1 MAMETLDLSKLKI
14 LLVDDYSPMLRLLAG
29 MLRELGVSE
38 IEQTTNVEDAFRM
51 IEEVEPDIL
60 ITDALMKPTSGFEL
74 TKKIRSGEEGI
85 DPFLP
90 VLMVSGL
97 TEMSNIVKARDSGI
111 TEFLAKPISARLLY
125 MRICSV
131 VSNPRSFVRTTDFFG
146 PDRRR
151 RSVAH
156 GGEERR
162 DGDHEYDSGPRKDE
176 R

>member
-1 MAMETLDLSKLKI
+1 M
-14 LLVDDYSPMLRLLAG
+14 VDDYAPMLRLLAS
-29 MLRELGVSE
+29 MLRELGVSD
-38 IEQTTNVEDAFRM
+38 IYQSGTVADAFKK
-51 IEEVEPDIL
+51 ITETEPDIL
-60 ITDALMKPTSGFEL
+60 ITDALMKPVDGFEL
-74 TKKIRSGEEGI
+74 TKKIRAGEEGI

-97 TEMSNIVKARDSGI
+97 TEMSNIVKARDCGI
-111 TEFLAKPISARLLY
+111 TEFLAKPISAKLLY

-131 VSNPRSFVRTTDFFG
+131 VSNPRSFVRTTNFFG

-151 RSVAH
+151 RSVPR

-162 DGDHEYDSGPRKDE
+162 EGEHQYDNSARTDE